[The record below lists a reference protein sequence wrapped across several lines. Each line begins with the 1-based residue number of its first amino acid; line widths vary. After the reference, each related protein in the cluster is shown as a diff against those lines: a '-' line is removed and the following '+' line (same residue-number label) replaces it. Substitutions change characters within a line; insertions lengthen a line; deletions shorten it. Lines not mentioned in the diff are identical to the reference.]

1 MVSACVLIRCEAGKV
16 LDVAS
21 LLAVA
26 ERIRGFEGVKT
37 AFPVL
42 GRWDVVVELEA
53 PTIEALTATVLKINE
68 LSGVKDTETIVEAKY
83 R

>member
-1 MVSACVLIRCEAGKV
+1 VVSACVLIRCEAGKI

-21 LLAVA
+21 LLGVA
-26 ERIRGFEGVKT
+26 ERIKGFKGVKT

-53 PTIEALTATVLKINE
+53 PTIEALAATVLKINS
-68 LSGVKDTETIVEAKY
+68 LSGVRDTETIVEAKV
-83 R
+83 